1 MNIEFNNREKE
12 PAMSDVPQEPAV
24 SEKEE
29 WLEGRIP
36 SEIEDE
42 ELERLIPPDGFWEAF
57 E

>member
-1 MNIEFNNREKE
+1 MMELKKTNREKE
-12 PAMSDVPQEPAV
+12 QAMSDVPQEPAV
-24 SEKEE
+24 SEEE

-36 SEIEDE
+36 PEIEDE

>member
-12 PAMSDVPQEPAV
+12 QAMSDVPQEPAV
-24 SEKEE
+24 SEEE

-36 SEIEDE
+36 PEIEDE